1 MHKSEIY
8 VILKQ
13 KGGFMKKFLILLF
26 TFILFAL
33 PVNAAK
39 WVQLNDDTFI
49 DLESI
54 KNYSQYSY
62 PNSEQKIFWIKQNL
76 ENSESA
82 KTTKE
87 ELNKN
92 LKYGLTQI
100 IIDTNKKILAI
111 KSYVHYDENNE
122 RIAGGSL
129 EHFELMWVDIA
140 PETFGDMLYDVITH
154 ERQLKK
160 LYKQQQKNK

>member
-1 MHKSEIY
+1 
-8 VILKQ
+8 
-13 KGGFMKKFLILLF
+13 MKKLLILLF

-33 PVNAAK
+33 PVHAAK
-39 WVQLNDDTFI
+39 WVQLDDDTSI

-62 PNSEQKIFWIKQNL
+62 PNPEQKIFWIKQNL
-76 ENSESA
+76 ENSIHA
-82 KTTKE
+82 KTAKE

-92 LKYGLTQI
+92 LKYGLAQFI
-100 IIDTNKKILAI
+100 VDTNKKNIAI
-111 KSYVHYDENNE
+111 KSFVHYDENNE
-122 RIAGGSL
+122 RINGGSL

-140 PETFGDMLYDVITH
+140 PETFGEMLYDAITH